1 MPSNYVI
8 CCYPFSSPSIR
19 VFSNGSAL
27 HIRWPKYQSFSFSI
41 SASSEYSGLISFKI
55 DGLISLLSLLKMN
68 DILKKNWDG
77 RNHDI
82 VAPFVRCK
90 WLEDKEKMASDTVF
104 RAWASWIFSVGL
116 KPSSQYREVRSG
128 K

>member
-1 MPSNYVI
+1 MPFNHVI
-8 CCYPFSSPSIR
+8 RCHPFSSPSIR
-19 VFSNGSAL
+19 ERRPIFSNGSAL

-41 SASSEYSGLISFKI
+41 SASNEYSGLISFKI

-68 DILKKNWDG
+68 DILKENWDG

-90 WLEDKEKMASDTVF
+90 WLEDKEKMALDTVF
-104 RAWASWIFSVGL
+104 RAWAS
-116 KPSSQYREVRSG
+116 
-128 K
+128 